1 LRYWGIEKYK
11 EHERDRKETEKKKC
25 PEIIHKIIIDKN
37 YDFKYFK
44 GL

>member
-1 LRYWGIEKYK
+1 MKSTKTIKKIEKK
-11 EHERDRKETEKKKC
+11 QKKKC